1 MCSAFNVHCHI
12 YSSFPWTQYYCF
24 KIVSIPWELNNI
36 QFSIVICWG
45 AWDGAVVRALTSHQC
60 GPRSNMWVEFVAG
73 SLVCSEGF
81 FSGYSGFPLYSNLIR
96 NQVDEEQLCGCANPK
111 SLFIHFLFRNK
122 LSIFSTTLCKI
133 MNIFLVHAQS
143 YLLKIKIFL
152 FTTPRLQ

>member
-1 MCSAFNVHCHI
+1 MEIKSKLSCAFTVPKYTGMGWVRDLHGFLVKIMYLCVLHLMCTVTYTLHFLEHNN
-12 YSSFPWTQYYCF
+12 YYCF

-45 AWDGAVVRALTSHQC
+45 AWDGAVVRALTSNQC
-60 GPRSNMWVEFVAG
+60 GPGSNMWVEFVAG

-111 SLFIHFLFRNK
+111 SLFIHFLFRN
-122 LSIFSTTLCKI
+122 
-133 MNIFLVHAQS
+133 
-143 YLLKIKIFL
+143 
-152 FTTPRLQ
+152 